1 MQVKKTFKYRLY
13 PSKQQQTT
21 INNQLEL
28 SRQLYNEL
36 LSVKKETYKQSKQ
49 SLSKYDLNKCMFYF
63 NDCNPSFKTIHSQV
77 KQNISDRVD
86 KAFKNMYARIK
97 RNEKKVG
104 YPRYKNKNRYKSIT
118 YPQSGYKLTSDKKLK
133 VSKIG
138 EINIR
143 LHRKIKGNIKTMMIL
158 RTQTNKYYV
167 SFSCVIDKEIQQR
180 TDNKSIGIDVG
191 LKHFISLSD
200 GTHIDN
206 PRYLRKLEE
215 KLAQIQRHHSRK
227 KLKSNNRNKH
237 RLKVALVHEK
247 VKNQRTD
254 FLHKLSTQLTNDYSM
269 IGIEN
274 MNIKGMLKNRRLS
287 KSISDVGWG
296 MFYTQLYYKAE
307 YAGGIVQESEQF
319 YPSTKTCNKCGSVQ
333 DMPLHI
339 RIYKCKCC
347 GHIEDRDTNASK
359 NLEQNALKIL
369 NINTVGTAG
378 INACED
384 VGESHIQK
392 LTSMKQEA
400 TH

>member
-1 MQVKKTFKYRLY
+1 MQLRRTFRYRLY
-13 PSKQQQTT
+13 PSKSQQQN

-49 SLSKYDLNKCMFYF
+49 SLSKYDLDKCIFYF
-63 NDCNPSFKTIHSQV
+63 NDCNPDFNLVYGQV

-104 YPRYKNKNRYKSIT
+104 YPRFKNKNKYKSIT
-118 YPQSGYKLTSDKKLK
+118 YPQYGYKLTSDKKLK

-143 LHRKIKGNIKTMMIL
+143 LHREIKGNIKTMTIL

-167 SFSCVIDKEIQQR
+167 SFSFIIDEKQKLMSHIQKK
-180 TDNKSIGIDVG
+180 KSIGIDVG
-191 LKHFISLSD
+191 LNHFLTTSEGKHIA
-200 GTHIDN
+200 N
-206 PRYLRKLEE
+206 PRFYRKSEN
-215 KLAQIQRHHSRK
+215 KLARIQRKHSRK
-227 KLKSNNRNKH
+227 KLGSNNCNKS
-237 RLKVALVHEK
+237 RLKIALCHEK
-247 VKNQRTD
+247 IKHQRTD
-254 FLHKLSTQLTNDYSM
+254 LLHKLSCDIVKNYNT

-274 MNIKGMLKNRRLS
+274 LNIKGMIQNRYLA
-287 KSISDVGWG
+287 KSISDAGWG
-296 MFYTQLYYKAE
+296 IFAYQLQYKAE
-307 YAGGIVQESEQF
+307 YAGNVVRKSDKF
-319 YPSTKTCNKCGSVQ
+319 YPSSKLCSKCNNKQ
-333 DMPLHI
+333 DMTLDK
-339 RIYKCKCC
+339 RIFICNVC
-347 GHIEDRDTNASK
+347 GNIEDRDTNAAK
-359 NLEQNALKIL
+359 NLENDLL
-369 NINTVGTAG
+369 VNTVGTMG

-384 VGESHIQK
+384 VGELHIQE